1 MMRQGNG
8 YNENKWELID
18 LSNSS
23 VPNCPLPD
31 YPFPISYPAAIMFDD
46 EAGVVR
52 ACGGYIPSKEEER
65 GGQEIPT
72 PTGASP
78 LTGSSG
84 RSICRLAR
92 RDTPVHTRSMYLT

>member
-31 YPFPISYPAAIMFDD
+31 YPFPIRNPAAVMFDD

-72 PTGASP
+72 PTVASP

-84 RSICRLAR
+84 RRICRLVWR
-92 RDTPVHTRSMYLT
+92 STPVHTHSMSLT